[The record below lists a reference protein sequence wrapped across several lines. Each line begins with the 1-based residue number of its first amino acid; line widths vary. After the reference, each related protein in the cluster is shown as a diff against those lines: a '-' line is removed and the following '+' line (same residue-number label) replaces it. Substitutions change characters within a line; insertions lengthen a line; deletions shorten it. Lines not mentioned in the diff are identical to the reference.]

1 MKKMKRYFMPLA
13 AAVLCVLG
21 LGSCRVFRFSSDLA
35 EREVVTA
42 EGESVT
48 RAFDSLPEFRAVEF
62 SVPADISYS
71 AGECALSVT
80 TAQNV
85 LDKLDV
91 RVDGDVLVVELKPGV
106 ARLKNVKTFDVVL
119 SSPELRSVGIDGA
132 ASFKAGTGVLSSED
146 FYIEVNGA
154 GDISLASLRAAD
166 VGIEINGAGN
176 VTVAG
181 VDCTD
186 IDIEI
191 NGASSCTVSGK
202 AESAAAEINGAGDI
216 DLSGLDTRELD
227 SSVNGIG
234 SIKRPKGLSR

>member
-1 MKKMKRYFMPLA
+1 M
-13 AAVLCVLG
+13 
-21 LGSCRVFRFSSDLA
+21 
-35 EREVVTA
+35 
-42 EGESVT
+42 
-48 RAFDSLPEFRAVEF
+48 EF

-71 AGECALSVT
+71 AGECALNIT

>member
-1 MKKMKRYFMPLA
+1 MKRYFMPLA

-91 RVDGDVLVVELKPGV
+91 RVDGDVLVVGLRPGV

-202 AESAAAEINGAGDI
+202 AESSAAEINGAGDI

-234 SIKRPKGLSR
+234 SIKRPK

>member
-1 MKKMKRYFMPLA
+1 MKRYFMPLA

-106 ARLKNVKTFDVVL
+106 ARLKNIKTFDVVL

-191 NGASSCTVSGK
+191 NGASSCTVAGK
-202 AESAAAEINGAGDI
+202 AVSASAEINGAGDI
-216 DLSGLDTRELD
+216 DLSGLDTQELD

>member
-1 MKKMKRYFMPLA
+1 MKRYFMPLA
-13 AAVLCVLG
+13 AAVLCVLS

-71 AGECALSVT
+71 AGECALNIT

>member
-1 MKKMKRYFMPLA
+1 MKRYFMPLA

-48 RAFDSLPEFRAVEF
+48 MAFDSLPEFRAVEF

-106 ARLKNVKTFDVVL
+106 ARLKNIKTFDVVL

>member
-1 MKKMKRYFMPLA
+1 MKRYFMPLA

-48 RAFDSLPEFRAVEF
+48 KAFDSLPEFRAVEF

-106 ARLKNVKTFDVVL
+106 ARLKNIKTFDVVL

>member
-1 MKKMKRYFMPLA
+1 MKRYFMPLA

-91 RVDGDVLVVELKPGV
+91 RVDGDVLVVGLRPGV

-119 SSPELRSVGIDGA
+119 SSPELRYMEVNGA

-191 NGASSCTVSGK
+191 NGASSCTVAGK
-202 AESAAAEINGAGDI
+202 AVSASAEINGAGDI
-216 DLSGLDTRELD
+216 DLSGLDTQELD

>member
-1 MKKMKRYFMPLA
+1 MPLA

-71 AGECALSVT
+71 AGECALNIT

-91 RVDGDVLVVELKPGV
+91 RVDGDVLVVGLKPGV

>member
-91 RVDGDVLVVELKPGV
+91 RVDGDVLVVGLRPGV

-119 SSPELRSVGIDGA
+119 SSPELRYMEVNGA
-132 ASFKAGTGVLSSED
+132 ASFTAGTGIYSSED
-146 FYIEVNGA
+146 FGIEVNGA
-154 GDISLASLRAAD
+154 GNINLAALQAAD
-166 VGIEINGAGN
+166 VSIEINEAAD
-176 VTVAG
+176 VTVSD
-181 VDCTD
+181 VDCAVLD
-186 IDIEI
+186 IQI

-202 AESAAAEINGAGDI
+202 AGSAAAETNGVGDI

-227 SSVNGIG
+227 SSVNGLG

>member
-1 MKKMKRYFMPLA
+1 MKRYFMPLA

-80 TAQNV
+80 TTQNV

-106 ARLKNVKTFDVVL
+106 ARLKNIKTFDVVL

>member
-1 MKKMKRYFMPLA
+1 MPLA

-21 LGSCRVFRFSSDLA
+21 LGSCRVFRFSSDLV
-35 EREVVTA
+35 EREVVAA

-71 AGECALSVT
+71 AGECALNIT

>member
-154 GDISLASLRAAD
+154 GDISLASLRASD

-227 SSVNGIG
+227 SSVNGLG

>member
-1 MKKMKRYFMPLA
+1 MPLA

-71 AGECALSVT
+71 AGECALNIT

-106 ARLKNVKTFDVVL
+106 ARLKNVKAFDVVL

>member
-1 MKKMKRYFMPLA
+1 MKRYFMPLA

-71 AGECALSVT
+71 AGECALNIT

-106 ARLKNVKTFDVVL
+106 ARLKNVKAFDVVL

>member
-154 GDISLASLRAAD
+154 GDISLASLRASD

>member
-1 MKKMKRYFMPLA
+1 MKRYFMPLA

>member
-1 MKKMKRYFMPLA
+1 MKRYFMPLA

-106 ARLKNVKTFDVVL
+106 ARLKNIKTFDVVL

-186 IDIEI
+186 IDIEV

>member
-1 MKKMKRYFMPLA
+1 MKRYFMPLA

-71 AGECALSVT
+71 AGECALNIT

>member
-1 MKKMKRYFMPLA
+1 MKRYFMPLA

-71 AGECALSVT
+71 AGECALNIT

-166 VGIEINGAGN
+166 VGIEIYGAGN

>member
-1 MKKMKRYFMPLA
+1 MKRYFMPLA

-48 RAFDSLPEFRAVEF
+48 RAFDPLPEFRAVEF

-71 AGECALSVT
+71 AGECALNIT

-106 ARLKNVKTFDVVL
+106 ARLKNIKTFDVVL

>member
-1 MKKMKRYFMPLA
+1 MPLA

-91 RVDGDVLVVELKPGV
+91 RVDGDVLVVGLKPGV
-106 ARLKNVKTFDVVL
+106 ARLKNVKAFDVVL
-119 SSPELRSVGIDGA
+119 SSPELRGVGIVDIKEIFGIGA
-132 ASFKAGTGVLSSED
+132 IVRRMRVDLVIHMEFWIAGKEYDRLGLAEEFITILGVKRPHIVMPVRPGRNLA
-146 FYIEVNGA
+146 IIVEV
-154 GDISLASLRAAD
+154 AARNWRLNRM
-166 VGIEINGAGN
+166 GFN
-176 VTVAG
+176 
-181 VDCTD
+181 
-186 IDIEI
+186 
-191 NGASSCTVSGK
+191 
-202 AESAAAEINGAGDI
+202 AAAELDKRLTEMLQRAQEPQRTP
-216 DLSGLDTRELD
+216 LSEDD
-227 SSVNGIG
+227 
-234 SIKRPKGLSR
+234 

>member
-1 MKKMKRYFMPLA
+1 MKRYFMPLA

-106 ARLKNVKTFDVVL
+106 ARLKNIKTFDVVL

-186 IDIEI
+186 IDIEL

>member
-91 RVDGDVLVVELKPGV
+91 RVDGDVLVVGLRPGV

>member
-1 MKKMKRYFMPLA
+1 MKRYFMPLA

-48 RAFDSLPEFRAVEF
+48 MAFDSLLEFRAVEF

-91 RVDGDVLVVELKPGV
+91 RVDGDVLVVGLKPGV
-106 ARLKNVKTFDVVL
+106 ARLKNIKTFDVVL

>member
-154 GDISLASLRAAD
+154 GDISLASLRASD

-191 NGASSCTVSGK
+191 NGASSCTVAGK
-202 AESAAAEINGAGDI
+202 AVSASAEINGAGDI
-216 DLSGLDTRELD
+216 DLSGLDTQELD

>member
-1 MKKMKRYFMPLA
+1 MPLA

-106 ARLKNVKTFDVVL
+106 ARLKNIKTFDVVL

>member
-1 MKKMKRYFMPLA
+1 MKRYFMPLA

-21 LGSCRVFRFSSDLA
+21 LGSCRVFRFSPDLA

-91 RVDGDVLVVELKPGV
+91 RVDGDVLVVGLKPGV
-106 ARLKNVKTFDVVL
+106 ARLRNVKTFDVVL
-119 SSPELRSVGIDGA
+119 SSPELRGVGIDGA
-132 ASFKAGTGVLSSED
+132 ASFKAVSGVLSSED
-146 FYIEVNGA
+146 FHIEVNGA

-191 NGASSCTVSGK
+191 NGASSCTVAGK
-202 AESAAAEINGAGDI
+202 AVSASAEINGAGDI
-216 DLSGLDTRELD
+216 DLSGLDTQELD

>member
-1 MKKMKRYFMPLA
+1 MKRYFMPLA

-106 ARLKNVKTFDVVL
+106 ARLKNIKTFDVVL

>member
-1 MKKMKRYFMPLA
+1 MKRYFMPLA

-91 RVDGDVLVVELKPGV
+91 RVDGDVLVVGLKPGV

>member
-1 MKKMKRYFMPLA
+1 MKRYFMPLA

-91 RVDGDVLVVELKPGV
+91 RVDGDVLVVELNPGV
-106 ARLKNVKTFDVVL
+106 ARLKNIKTFDVVL

>member
-1 MKKMKRYFMPLA
+1 MPLA
-13 AAVLCVLG
+13 AAGLCVLG

-154 GDISLASLRAAD
+154 GDISLASLRASD

>member
-1 MKKMKRYFMPLA
+1 MKRYFMPLA

-106 ARLKNVKTFDVVL
+106 ARLKNIKTFDVVL

-154 GDISLASLRAAD
+154 GDLSLASLRAAD

>member
-1 MKKMKRYFMPLA
+1 MKRYFMPLA

-21 LGSCRVFRFSSDLA
+21 LGSCRVFRFSSDLV
-35 EREVVTA
+35 EREVVAA

-71 AGECALSVT
+71 
-80 TAQNV
+80 AQNV